1 MREKIIRYIWRS
13 RVLFPTILLL
23 VLFGLVHSMEKKTGK
38 ERALLRTFVNYFEDV
53 LFVSLWA
60 KPPFQSSHN
69 FSFFN
74 QTMLPELPRLK
85 L

>member
-1 MREKIIRYIWRS
+1 MGIAI
-13 RVLFPTILLL
+13 TIPLA
-23 VLFGLVHSMEKKTGK
+23 VFHID
-38 ERALLRTFVNYFEDV
+38 N
-53 LFVSLWA
+53 LFVRTSQ
-60 KPPFQSSHN
+60 KENQQTQTQNQNQSSHN